1 MHRVKLIGVV
11 VLMQLF
17 SGSGFGQA
25 LSEEF
30 SIDFIDVRKG
40 LLSNYVTKTISDED
54 NIKYFATEGGVSK
67 YDGYDFSD
75 YRPGKEHPGL
85 KNENIETLLKDASN
99 NIWIGTKGGDL
110 SVLLAK
116 TNTVKSF
123 NHVLKK

>member
-40 LLSNYVTKTISDED
+40 LLSNYVTKTISAWPVMKLLASLARKR
-54 NIKYFATEGGVSK
+54 NNGA
-67 YDGYDFSD
+67 
-75 YRPGKEHPGL
+75 

-99 NIWIGTKGGDL
+99 NIWIGTKGGGL

-116 TNTVKSF
+116 TNTFKSF
-123 NHVLKK
+123 NHVF

>member
-75 YRPGKEHPGL
+75 YRPGKEHPGAE
-85 KNENIETLLKDASN
+85 K
-99 NIWIGTKGGDL
+99 
-110 SVLLAK
+110 
-116 TNTVKSF
+116 
-123 NHVLKK
+123 